1 MYTSKP
7 EGIEAIV
14 TYNSLKKIDAIA
26 IQTNGLYLDKRW
38 LMQTMPDHYTTSES
52 GFGSVWEAFATSI
65 ENVYHP

>member
-38 LMQTMPDHYTTSES
+38 LMQKCQMITPQVKVV
-52 GFGSVWEAFATSI
+52 FGST
-65 ENVYHP
+65 